1 MKSLTCFMEI
11 QMNRFLLDTHTFL
24 WWLMNS
30 KQLGSEAR
38 SKISNPDFIIF
49 VSAVSIWEI
58 SIKKKIGKLEAP
70 DNITNIVDQ
79 KGFEHLPISLFHGE
93 SILNL
98 PSIHKDPFD
107 RMLIVQAQLENLIII
122 TNDDLIQKYNVN
134 SILASE

>member
-1 MKSLTCFMEI
+1 
-11 QMNRFLLDTHTFL
+11 MNRFLLDTHTFL

-30 KQLGSEAR
+30 QQLGSEAR

-79 KGFEHLPISLFHGE
+79 KEFEYLPISLFHGE

-134 SILASE
+134 TILASE